1 MAPAGD
7 GRHREFAMPITTRI
21 DEGIMI
27 TPPAQLTGEVARYFR
42 QEMLA
47 MIPDHTGKLAVD
59 LSHVTAID
67 ADGLSV
73 LVSLHDALS
82 PQALIVVE
90 PSPIMQTELERVRL
104 FELFDIYYQ
113 RDPLLVPDAH
123 APGSSREV
131 A

>member
-1 MAPAGD
+1 
-7 GRHREFAMPITTRI
+7 MPITTRI
-21 DEGIMI
+21 HEGIMI
-27 TPPAQLTGEVARYFR
+27 TPPVQLTGELARYFR

-47 MIPDHTGKLAVD
+47 MIPEHTGRLAVD
-59 LSHVTAID
+59 LSHITAID

-90 PSPIMQTELERVRL
+90 PSSIMQAELERVRL

-113 RDPLLVPDAH
+113 RDPLLESSGDTQAGP
-123 APGSSREV
+123 SREV

>member
-1 MAPAGD
+1 
-7 GRHREFAMPITTRI
+7 MPITTRI
-21 DEGIMI
+21 HEGIMI
-27 TPPAQLTGEVARYFR
+27 TPPAQLTGELARYFR

-47 MIPDHTGKLAVD
+47 MIPEHTGTLAVD
-59 LSHVTAID
+59 LSHVEAID

-82 PQALIVVE
+82 PAALVVVE
-90 PSPIMQTELERVRL
+90 PSPLMQTELERVRL

-113 RDPLLVPDAH
+113 RDPLLESSGDTRTGP
-123 APGSSREV
+123 SREV